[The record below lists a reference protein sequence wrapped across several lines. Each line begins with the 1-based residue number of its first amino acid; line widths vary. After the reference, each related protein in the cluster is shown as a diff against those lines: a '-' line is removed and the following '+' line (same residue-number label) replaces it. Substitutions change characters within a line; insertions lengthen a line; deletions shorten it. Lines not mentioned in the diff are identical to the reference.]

1 MAQELIMDRNTESAI
16 NTARILYIVHAL
28 TLVFSLGTLS
38 IIPTLINYVKR
49 GETAGT
55 VAHSHHTW
63 MIRSFWYFVLW
74 MAMGWLIMFTLGWIL
89 IGFPLAWGIWIIAV
103 LWKAYRLIR
112 GFLDLNENRPMP
124 V

>member
-1 MAQELIMDRNTESAI
+1 MAQELVMDRNSESAI
-16 NTARILYIVHAL
+16 NTARILYIVHAI

-63 MIRSFWYFVLW
+63 MIRSFWYFILW

-89 IGFPLAWGIWIIAV
+89 IGIPMAWGIWIIAM